1 MHFYLL
7 ANIPNMYA
15 EYMVNDRSICLF
27 IAWDYYPVMAAR
39 PPMEADGAPMPA
51 PMPAPAGAPRAPGAG
66 GAGGANE
73 KAGGG
78 ERGQTMPE
86 YKSVETVRQNFPE
99 AWIWSE
105 LNTAGYA

>member
-1 MHFYLL
+1 
-7 ANIPNMYA
+7 
-15 EYMVNDRSICLF
+15 
-27 IAWDYYPVMAAR
+27 MAAR

-51 PMPAPAGAPRAPGAG
+51 PMPAPGAPGAG

-78 ERGQTMPE
+78 ERGQTVPE
-86 YKSVETVRQNFPE
+86 YKSVETVRKDFPE